1 MMWRTHTQTQA
12 MREMVPV
19 REKAVQLEDFHAN
32 AAGLEAM

>member
-1 MMWRTHTQTQA
+1 MWRAHTQTQA